1 MDFWIK
7 AAQLLLSLSILIV
20 LHELGHFIPAR
31 IFKTRVEKFYLFFD
45 AGFSLLKFK
54 KGETEYGIGWLPRGG
69 YVKIAGMIDESLD
82 EEQLSAEPQ
91 PWEFRS
97 KPAWQRLIIMLGGV
111 TVNLVLGFLIYM
123 MLLFVWGREYVKP
136 GDVVNGF
143 SASPIMEELGF
154 VDGDQIMKID
164 GETPF
169 DVMDV
174 NKEIMFHSAKSIE
187 VVHPN
192 GTTET
197 ISIPEGTDMAL
208 FKSGEMKPF
217 SPILMPVV
225 DSVIKDDVAEKAGI
239 IKGDV
244 IFSINDSPIQYWH
257 ELSEH
262 LEKEYYKEAGSFLSF
277 YYSNEVET
285 SIATKIF
292 EKNKVNI
299 GILRG
304 ADTLFFLVETKAG
317 KLGVAPK
324 VDKDDIIKSS
334 KKEYGFGESIALGF
348 SYGAGTLSDYV
359 TQFKFVFTKKG
370 STGIGGF
377 GAIGGLFPSTW
388 DWQVFWERTAFIS
401 IILAFMNILPIPA
414 LDGGHVLFL
423 IYEIIS
429 GKAPSDKFL
438 TRAQVVGMVILLSL
452 LLYANGLDIYRWL
465 TGG

>member
-54 KGETEYGIGWLPRGG
+54 KGETEYGIGWLPLGG

-82 EEQLSAEPQ
+82 EEQLAAEPQ

-111 TVNLVLGFLIYM
+111 TVNLILGFFIYM
-123 MLLFVWGREYVKP
+123 MLLFVWGQDYVKP
-136 GDVVNGF
+136 GDVTHGF
-143 SASPIMEELGF
+143 DASPIMEELGF
-154 VDGDQIMKID
+154 QDGDQIMKID
-164 GETPF
+164 GEIPF
-169 DVMDV
+169 DVLDV
-174 NKEIMFHSAKSIE
+174 NKSIMFHGAKEIE
-187 VVHPN
+187 VIHPD
-192 GTTET
+192 GSTEV
-197 ISIPEGTDMAL
+197 ISIPAETDMAL
-208 FKSGEMKPF
+208 FKGDEMRPF
-217 SPILMPVV
+217 SPRDKNPIL
-225 DSVIKDDVAEKAGI
+225 DSIAADNPAIEAGFEN
-239 IKGDV
+239 GDKV
-244 IFSINDSPIQYWH
+244 LAVNGTPIEYWD
-257 ELSEH
+257 EFTTLVKENT
-262 LEKEYYKEAGSFLSF
+262 EKEII
-277 YYSNEVET
+277 VD
-285 SIATKIF
+285 
-292 EKNKVNI
+292 V
-299 GILRG
+299 LRG
-304 ADTLFFLVETKAG
+304 SQELTLNVTVSEKGTI
-317 KLGVAPK
+317 GVIRNAKPEDMLT
-324 VDKDDIIKSS
+324 VSHKD
-334 KKEYGFGESIALGF
+334 YGFGESIVLGF
-348 SYGAGTLSDYV
+348 SYGTGTLSDYV

-370 STGIGGF
+370 STAVGGF

-438 TRAQVVGMVILLSL
+438 TSAQVIGMVLLLSL

>member
-54 KGETEYGIGWLPRGG
+54 KGETEYGIGWLPLGG

-82 EEQLSAEPQ
+82 EEQLKKAPE

-111 TVNLVLGFLIYM
+111 TVNLILGFFIYM
-123 MLLFVWGREYVKP
+123 MLLFVWGQDYVKP
-136 GDVVNGF
+136 GDVTHGF
-143 SASPIMEELGF
+143 AVSPIMEEMGF
-154 VDGDQIMKID
+154 QDGDQVLKID
-164 GETPF
+164 GKAPF
-169 DVMDV
+169 NVLDV
-174 NKEIMFHSAKSIE
+174 NKEILFHDVKTIE
-187 VVHPN
+187 VMHPD
-192 GTTET
+192 GTVET
-197 ISIPEGTDMAL
+197 LKVKEGTDMAL
-208 FKSGEMKPF
+208 FQAGEMQPF
-217 SPILMPVV
+217 SPRFVAEIDTILKNSPAIKSDLKKGDKIISINNREISYWGDFVDEV
-225 DSVIKDDVAEKAGI
+225 KIIDSVNNNKYLTQYLNNEITIKD
-239 IKGDV
+239 
-244 IFSINDSPIQYWH
+244 
-257 ELSEH
+257 L
-262 LEKEYYKEAGSFLSF
+262 
-277 YYSNEVET
+277 
-285 SIATKIF
+285 IF
-292 EKNKVNI
+292 EKQDPEISI
-299 GILRG
+299 GVIRG
-304 ADTLFFLVETKAG
+304 KDTLIISSFLNNG
-317 KLGVAPK
+317 KVGIGPK
-324 VDKDDIIKSS
+324 VDKNVMATISHKD
-334 KKEYGFGESIALGF
+334 YGFGESLAKGF
-348 SYGAGTLSDYV
+348 SYGIGTLNDYI

-370 STGIGGF
+370 STGVGGF

-423 IYEIIS
+423 IYEMIS

-438 TRAQVVGMVILLSL
+438 TRAQIIGMVILFSL
-452 LLYANGLDIYRWL
+452 LLYANGLDIYRWI

>member
-31 IFKTRVEKFYLFFD
+31 LFKIRVEKFYLFFD

-54 KGETEYGIGWLPRGG
+54 KGETEYGIGWLPLGG

-82 EEQLSAEPQ
+82 EEQLAAEPQ

-111 TVNLVLGFLIYM
+111 TVNLVLGFFIYM
-123 MLLFVWGREYVKP
+123 MLLFVWGQDYVKP
-136 GDVVNGF
+136 GNVTHGF
-143 SASPIMEELGF
+143 DASPIMEELGF
-154 VDGDQIMKID
+154 QDGDQIMKID
-164 GETPF
+164 GEAPF

-174 NKEIMFHSAKSIE
+174 NKEIMFHNAKTIE
-187 VVHPN
+187 VVHPD
-192 GTTET
+192 GSLES
-197 ISIPEGTDMAL
+197 ISIPEDTDMAL
-208 FKSGEMKPF
+208 FKADEMRPF
-217 SPILMPVV
+217 SPRDMNPVL
-225 DSVIKDDVAEKAGI
+225 DSVFADLPAIKAGFEN
-239 IKGDV
+239 GDKV
-244 IFSINDSPIQYWH
+244 LAVNGSAIVYWDEFTQIVQQNKEQEISIT
-257 ELSEH
+257 
-262 LEKEYYKEAGSFLSF
+262 
-277 YYSNEVET
+277 V
-285 SIATKIF
+285 
-292 EKNKVNI
+292 
-299 GILRG
+299 LRG
-304 ADTLFFLVETKAG
+304 SEELTIAVTPSEKGTI
-317 KLGVAPK
+317 GVQRNIKPEDMMT
-324 VDKDDIIKSS
+324 VDHKD
-334 KKEYGFGESIALGF
+334 YGFGESIATGF

-370 STGIGGF
+370 STGVGGF

-423 IYEIIS
+423 LYEIVS